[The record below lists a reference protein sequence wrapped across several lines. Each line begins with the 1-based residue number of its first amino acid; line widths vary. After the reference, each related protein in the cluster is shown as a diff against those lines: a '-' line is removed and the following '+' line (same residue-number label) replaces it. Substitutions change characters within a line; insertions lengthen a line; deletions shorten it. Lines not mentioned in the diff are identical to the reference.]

1 MTYPGLGGQ
10 QPPPQNSSPAG
21 QLVPGVQPGV
31 TGQIVASRV
40 VIIGSAGGL
49 FVYSPTPGLGNL
61 VASVSGHA
69 GTDPFGNAYPEGF
82 AAFVNITDN
91 VTVQM
96 GEASFGGTPVAGMFM
111 HDSSSVAFSDP
122 CFGTVGAGA
131 GGPDCIMWSGQ
142 GNSGSS
148 GSGIECQDSTGSG
161 VPGGLVTVVG
171 GLCEVQGTLDVG
183 GNINVSG
190 TACLL
195 TGHASVTAP
204 SAAPSRTNLGATWDA
219 TTASQ
224 CNTNFVNIINALG
237 ALGLFT

>member
-49 FVYSPTPGLGNL
+49 FVYSPSAGAGNL
-61 VASVSGHA
+61 VASVSGQA
-69 GTDPFGNAYPEGF
+69 GTDPFGNVYPEGF
-82 AAFVNITDN
+82 AAYVTITDKL
-91 VTVQM
+91 VVQI
-96 GEASFGGTPVAGMFM
+96 GEGSFGGTPAAGLFT
-111 HDSSSVAFSDP
+111 HDQTSPANDDP
-122 CFGTVGAGA
+122 FIGAVGAGSSGTSA
-131 GGPDCIMWSGQ
+131 VLWSGLSTALANGAGIQ
-142 GNSGSS
+142 ATDSV
-148 GSGIECQDSTGSG
+148 GSGI
-161 VPGGLVTVVG
+161 PGGDLQLIG
-171 GLCEVQGTLDVG
+171 GTTTVQGNLDVA
-183 GNINVSG
+183 G